1 MFPPV
6 TRDVRVLMINQIN
19 LSSGASWDYI
29 IHERRIG
36 LMSEKKI
43 CGCGCMLKD
52 KEKESKKETEKKS
65 K

>member
-1 MFPPV
+1 
-6 TRDVRVLMINQIN
+6 MINQIN

-36 LMSEKKI
+36 LMSGKKN